1 MNKNYLLLLLFIFN
15 ILFVSSL
22 DGLLFAPTYIL
33 CFLILSNTIILSNG
47 LKIKIFNQTLFFYFI
62 LFIALLNTIYIHPD
76 LTIKFSK
83 NIILYVLFSIL
94 VSNMSLRFISKNFF
108 SKVIYF
114 SIWLVF
120 LNSIIGFLFNLGE
133 VHENTGFLGTRSY
146 AFLGDSINFFYFVLF
161 ESLRFINLKNKF
173 LLYTL
178 ILLTVLISGS
188 KIIIILILVSVIL
201 QRGLS
206 NYFLYLIILI
216 SMLFFA
222 DFLYS
227 LIQDEINY
235 SLNTRL
241 LGLLYAIEL
250 FSNNF
255 FSGIGFNESNIFIE
269 SLSDKQIYTDDY
281 RIYDIDQIDNSLLR
295 LAAEMGVFGIS
306 IYISIILLLFKIS
319 NNNKFFLLVIIL
331 LQTSAWHEPINASLY
346 SLSLLALIY
355 EKYSSFRSW

>member
-1 MNKNYLLLLLFIFN
+1 
-15 ILFVSSL
+15 
-22 DGLLFAPTYIL
+22 
-33 CFLILSNTIILSNG
+33 
-47 LKIKIFNQTLFFYFI
+47 
-62 LFIALLNTIYIHPD
+62 
-76 LTIKFSK
+76 
-83 NIILYVLFSIL
+83 
-94 VSNMSLRFISKNFF
+94 
-108 SKVIYF
+108 
-114 SIWLVF
+114 
-120 LNSIIGFLFNLGE
+120 
-133 VHENTGFLGTRSY
+133 
-146 AFLGDSINFFYFVLF
+146 
-161 ESLRFINLKNKF
+161 
-173 LLYTL
+173 
-178 ILLTVLISGS
+178 
-188 KIIIILILVSVIL
+188 
-201 QRGLS
+201 
-206 NYFLYLIILI
+206 
-216 SMLFFA
+216 MLFFA

-355 EKYSSFRSW
+355 EKYSSSSYST